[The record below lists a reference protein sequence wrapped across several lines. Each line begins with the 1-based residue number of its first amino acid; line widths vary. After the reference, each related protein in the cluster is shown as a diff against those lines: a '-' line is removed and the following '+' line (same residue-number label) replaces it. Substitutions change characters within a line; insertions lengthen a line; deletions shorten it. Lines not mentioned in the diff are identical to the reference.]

1 MIPTNKTIKK
11 IIPKKKEWSLKKHKV
26 KMFIEAINNNIENFI
41 TEKIHFR
48 NQTSV
53 FSKKDFI

>member
-1 MIPTNKTIKK
+1 MELK
-11 IIPKKKEWSLKKHKV
+11 KKHKI

-53 FSKKDFI
+53 FSKKRLYLRDF

>member
-1 MIPTNKTIKK
+1 
-11 IIPKKKEWSLKKHKV
+11 
-26 KMFIEAINNNIENFI
+26 MFIEAINNNIENFI
-41 TEKIHFR
+41 TEKIQFR